1 MMWSSIANVKENLHK
16 IALDVHDDDDDE
28 ALEIYNSPDRNGHLS
43 TDRRSS
49 HSFAH
54 SSPASHSPLSN
65 GFGSPYNSEVRQ
77 SIRCVDR
84 CGLGVCPSEESRK
97 LAHKSGKAGCGARLG
112 TMDEMGMPSDVFAQ
126 HCMPRLAYAG
136 RSGRKTFPVCPNEA
150 TGALTEFG
158 SWFRSA
164 SIEQY
169 KEEIKRL
176 QESESEI
183 KALSVNY
190 AALLKEKEVIL
201 CSVAGFLCCFVCFFD
216 SNALDW
222 ILRLNEENGLLKR
235 NLEST
240 NAASN
245 SPRNESFKTSTNSP
259 NGVKGSTDQSHN
271 RHQKASVKNRSVG
284 SRTINGVVSKQAE
297 LSNGITQSMQ
307 PDITQTKIES
317 KRSDIQGNEKDLADL
332 LEEKNRSL
340 AAMQAAHESQ
350 IKSLGLELEKERAKL
365 ANIQLQLRE
374 EQKLNGSFQ
383 EELNLMKVE
392 KSKTNREMNEIRDE
406 LNQKIAEVRRLQMEF
421 NKRETAEADDDIA
434 EGLKG
439 AIASLEK
446 ENYDLKMEKVELQ
459 AALKTASN
467 SSVHKSSHDAQENPN
482 KESNR
487 LNEVVLNVQS
497 LGSFPGK
504 EEMEQTMRKLEKDL
518 NEARQKRDKA
528 LHELN
533 RLKKHL
539 LDKVAYLLVYNVL
552 LSMNFFQTSESEES
566 EKMDEDNK
574 IIEELRE
581 KNEYQK
587 QQMLHLQK
595 ALKQAIASQDEVKM
609 ANNNELQKY
618 REIIDDQNR
627 KMASCIST
635 IDAKNV
641 ELLNL
646 QTALGQY
653 YAEIEAKEHLE
664 GDLAHAREESA
675 KLAEL
680 LKGAHQQEEMSR
692 KEKEDILEKLSQA
705 ERMLAEGRN
714 RVNKLEDDNAKLR
727 RALEQSM
734 SRINRMS
741 MDSDFFV
748 DRRIV
753 IKLLVTYFQRNH
765 NKEVLDLMVRMLGFS
780 DEDKQ
785 RIGVAQQGT
794 GKGVVRGVLGLPGRL
809 VGGILGSGSAE
820 ANANMAS
827 ENQSFADLWVDFLLK
842 ETEEREKRES
852 AGATTASDGN
862 QHNRSPSDTLAAS
875 PVLDPRT
882 NAASAFSRS
891 SPSLNHN
898 SPILS
903 GRNILQSE
911 QSESE
916 FSTVP
921 LNSSERTSQVSRQLP
936 RY

>member
-54 SSPASHSPLSN
+54 SSPASHSPLAN
-65 GFGSPYNSEVRQ
+65 GFGSPYNSE
-77 SIRCVDR
+77 
-84 CGLGVCPSEESRK
+84 
-97 LAHKSGKAGCGARLG
+97 
-112 TMDEMGMPSDVFAQ
+112 
-126 HCMPRLAYAG
+126 
-136 RSGRKTFPVCPNEA
+136 
-150 TGALTEFG
+150 
-158 SWFRSA
+158 
-164 SIEQY
+164 IEQY
-169 KEEIKRL
+169 KEEVKRL

-190 AALLKEKEVIL
+190 AALLKEKE
-201 CSVAGFLCCFVCFFD
+201 
-216 SNALDW
+216 
-222 ILRLNEENGLLKR
+222 
-235 NLEST
+235 
-240 NAASN
+240 
-245 SPRNESFKTSTNSP
+245 
-259 NGVKGSTDQSHN
+259 GSTDQSHN
-271 RHQKASVKNRSVG
+271 RHPKASVKNRSVG
-284 SRTINGVVSKQAE
+284 SRTINGGVSKQDE
-297 LSNGITQSMQ
+297 LSNGITQSTQ

-350 IKSLGLELEKERAKL
+350 IKSLGLELEKEHAKL

-392 KSKTNREMNEIRDE
+392 KSKTNKEMNEIHDE

-434 EGLKG
+434 EGLKRV
-439 AIASLEK
+439 IASLEK

-467 SSVHKSSHDAQENPN
+467 SSHDAQENPN
-482 KESNR
+482 KESNH
-487 LNEVVLNVQS
+487 LNENVQS

-504 EEMEQTMRKLEKDL
+504 EEMEQMMRKLEKDL

-528 LHELN
+528 LQELN

-627 KMASCIST
+627 KMTSFIST

-680 LKGAHQQEEMSR
+680 LKGAHQQEEMLR
-692 KEKEDILEKLSQA
+692 KEKEGILEKLSQA

-741 MDSDFFV
+741 MDSDYFV
-748 DRRIV
+748 DRCNLQPVASFAILDDLLLAVTPSSSFIALFFGKIDWHLGRRIV

-765 NKEVLDLMVRMLGFS
+765 SKEVLDLMVRMLGFS

-852 AGATTASDGN
+852 AGATNASDGN

-891 SPSLNHN
+891 SPSLNHS

-921 LNSSERTSQVSRQLP
+921 LNSSERTSQVSRLLP